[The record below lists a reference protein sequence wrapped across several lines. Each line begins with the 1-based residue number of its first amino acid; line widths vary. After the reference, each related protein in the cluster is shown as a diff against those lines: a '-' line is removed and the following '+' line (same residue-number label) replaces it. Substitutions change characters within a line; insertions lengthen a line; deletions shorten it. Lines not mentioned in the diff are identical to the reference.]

1 MPKLKTHRGAARRF
15 KVTGT
20 GKFTRRKG
28 NISHN
33 KTSMSAA
40 ARGAIDEMMVVSK
53 PGQKTLRKL
62 MPYARRAKKQRPAR
76 PAAAVATNDKS
87 ESAGA

>member
-33 KTSMSAA
+33 RMQMS
-40 ARGAIDEMMVVSK
+40 RESKGQIDEMIVVSK
-53 PGQKTLRKL
+53 PGQRLLRRL
-62 MPYARRAKKQRPAR
+62 MPYAKRPKR
-76 PAAAVATNDKS
+76 
-87 ESAGA
+87 